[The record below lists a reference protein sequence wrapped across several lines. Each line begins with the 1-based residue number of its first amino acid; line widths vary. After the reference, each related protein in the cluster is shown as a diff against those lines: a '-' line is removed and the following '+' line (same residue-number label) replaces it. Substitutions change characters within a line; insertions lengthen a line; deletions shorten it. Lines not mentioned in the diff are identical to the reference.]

1 MIWVAKGRKSPDE
14 TQTGSWL
21 SSNGK
26 LHNQQIS
33 GGFQVMRQGFLHFTN
48 YGWSERNIKQ
58 NKEKAKKKKNRDWKV
73 GHSYRSL
80 KPHFSRQNARK
91 SALCGEFVRLGNL
104 RRSVSGY
111 FFLFNIV
118 IPSPSGGKKSVFFPQ
133 GEGGLMSFYFF

>member
-58 NKEKAKKKKNRDWKV
+58 NKEKAKKKKIGIGKLATAIALSSLISQDKMPEKV
-73 GHSYRSL
+73 LFVVSL
-80 KPHFSRQNARK
+80 
-91 SALCGEFVRLGNL
+91 
-104 RRSVSGY
+104 
-111 FFLFNIV
+111 
-118 IPSPSGGKKSVFFPQ
+118 
-133 GEGGLMSFYFF
+133 